1 MTGVTHR
8 TRIISLILPI
18 GLLLG
23 ACAETELVLHTA
35 KQMTSHSLAKSSGN
49 YKIGN
54 PYQIGGV
61 WYYPAVDYNYVETG
75 IGSWYGPKFHGR
87 QTAHGEIFDMNAVTA
102 AHRTLPLPSMVRVTN
117 LRNGRTLKVLV
128 NDRGPFARN
137 RIIDLSRRSAQ
148 LLGLE
153 RAGTAPVKV
162 EIMADESRRLAAIA
176 QGKSLPQLAAAP
188 SEKVNIA
195 ALPGSQ
201 TSASTPKVVPPP
213 VQTAAIAP
221 LAEQAVVSKTPI
233 TAKPRIYVQAGAFV
247 YRDLADKMKR
257 LLDPIGPTQVAEA
270 VVGERRFYR
279 VRIGPLSSV
288 KKADQLL
295 ELVSA
300 SGYPE
305 ARLVVD

>member
-1 MTGVTHR
+1 MTSVTRR
-8 TRIISLILPI
+8 TKMISLLLPL

-23 ACAETELVLHTA
+23 GCAETELVLHTA
-35 KQMTSHSLAKSSGN
+35 KQMTSHEPANSSGY

-54 PYQIGGV
+54 PYQIKGI

-87 QTAHGEIFDMNAVTA
+87 QTANGEIFDMNAVTA

-117 LRNGRTLKVLV
+117 LRNGRSLKVLV
-128 NDRGPFARN
+128 NDRGPFARS

-148 LLGLE
+148 LLGFQ

-162 EIMADESRRLAAIA
+162 EIIADESRRLAAIA
-176 QGKSLPQLAAAP
+176 QGQSLPQVATAP

-201 TSASTPKVVPPP
+201 APASTSKVVPPR
-213 VQTAAIAP
+213 VQADALKP
-221 LAEQAVVSKTPI
+221 LPEQAVNSKAPVSGT
-233 TAKPRIYVQAGAFV
+233 PRIYVQAGAFV

-270 VVGERRFYR
+270 VIGERRFYR

-288 KKADQLL
+288 EDADQML

-305 ARLVVD
+305 AQLVVD